1 VVTATGTEA
10 ASTGVDET
18 TAGADTATGA
28 ATGEGE
34 GEGAAVVAAALVV
47 RFLGAATDASTGVGT
62 ATTEASAAGTSFL
75 EATRLAFVVLGAD
88 VELII
93 PEEEELEL
101 IIIRTL
107 LLSLNQFFSNFAVF
121 F

>member
-1 VVTATGTEA
+1 VAEVEA
-10 ASTGVDET
+10 E
-18 TAGADTATGA
+18 AD
-28 ATGEGE
+28 
-34 GEGAAVVAAALVV
+34 ALVA
-47 RFLGAATDASTGVGT
+47 RFLGAATAVSTGVGT
-62 ATTEASAAGTSFL
+62 ATTDASASAAGTSFL